1 MLTLSMPTN
10 TNVFC
15 NVNDDE
21 SCDHNNE
28 DRFEEEQED
37 ISTNTMVQT
46 YNLLNKYMIILT
58 MM

>member
-28 DRFEEEQED
+28 DRFEKEQED
-37 ISTNTMVQT
+37 INIDNGPKHIIFQTN
-46 YNLLNKYMIILT
+46 I
-58 MM
+58 

>member
-1 MLTLSMPTN
+1 MQTS

-28 DRFEEEQED
+28 NRFLKEQKD
-37 ISTNTMVQT
+37 INRYNGAKHIIFQTN
-46 YNLLNKYMIILT
+46 I
-58 MM
+58 